1 LEWLIAARAVQA
13 VGGALLLPSALA
25 LLLPEYPP
33 ERRSTALGIFISIN
47 SLAAAIGPVVGGILI
62 DAVSWRAAFL
72 VNVPIGL
79 TAFFFGRRVLV
90 ESRDEHAIGVPD
102 PLSIVTGIGAVG
114 ILTLVITKGND
125 WGYAS
130 VFSVLCY
137 AAAPA
142 LLIVFAWRSR
152 VARLPVLDLALLRRR
167 SFSVANLA
175 TLLFSVPFY
184 GSVFVNVSFLQQV
197 WHYTPHGAGLAM
209 LPGPLTAIAV
219 GRYAG
224 TLCDRIG
231 HRAVLPPAA
240 VAIAGGVFGLAAFA
254 PEQPAYWTHFAP
266 FLMLIGLGIGT
277 LIAGLQSASLRDVPT
292 HRLGM
297 ASAFNATL
305 RQVGAALAVAVAAAA
320 LSRPGVQI
328 GNFDLAWT
336 LQGCA
341 GVAVAS
347 LMRMGYRA
355 TVAIVPSPVLS

>member
-1 LEWLIAARAVQA
+1 
-13 VGGALLLPSALA
+13 
-25 LLLPEYPP
+25 
-33 ERRSTALGIFISIN
+33 
-47 SLAAAIGPVVGGILI
+47 
-62 DAVSWRAAFL
+62 
-72 VNVPIGL
+72 
-79 TAFFFGRRVLV
+79 
-90 ESRDEHAIGVPD
+90 
-102 PLSIVTGIGAVG
+102 
-114 ILTLVITKGND
+114 VITKGND
-125 WGYAS
+125 WGYVS
-130 VFSVLCY
+130 TFSVLCY

-142 LLIVFAWRSR
+142 LLAVFAWRSR

-175 TLLFSVPFY
+175 TLLFAVPFY

-197 WHYTPHGAGLAM
+197 WHYSPHGAGLAM
-209 LPGPLTAIAV
+209 LPAPIVAIAV

-240 VAIAGGVFGLAAFA
+240 LAIAGGVFGMAVFA
-254 PEQPAYWTHFAP
+254 PDHPAYWTRFVP

-277 LIAGLQSASLRDVPT
+277 LIAGLQSASLRDVPGN
-292 HRLGM
+292 RLGM

-328 GNFDLAWT
+328 GNFDFAWT

-341 GVAVAS
+341 GVAVAL
-347 LMRMGYRA
+347 LMWTAYRA
-355 TVAIVPSPVLS
+355 SAATVPISALS